1 MAKLEIVFC
10 KALFLNGCSSSFCFW
25 NKSSS
30 SCPAKVNTPA
40 RIVFFYNRNAFLSS
54 IIIIVVFS
62 YYYI

>member
-40 RIVFFYNRNAFLSS
+40 RIVFFL
-54 IIIIVVFS
+54 IEMPS
-62 YYYI
+62 YQV